1 VKSSPNGNLTELA
14 AAVGL
19 VYGEEL
25 EEMFKEWFW
34 TTIDKARQK
43 QSK

>member
-1 VKSSPNGNLTELA
+1 
-14 AAVGL
+14 L

-34 TTIDKARQK
+34 TTIDEARQN